1 MFYAK
6 INMVKIMKY
15 GLKNFVIYLLLPNF
29 IIMLLSNFI
38 TNIIIKSILGYL
50 VLLIYFIILSKDD
63 LIKQYKDFKNNKI
76 KYLKI
81 ILKYT
86 FICFILMMFSN
97 YIINKFINV
106 LPTNELNNRELIK
119 NNILLAFIYIVI
131 IAPLLEEYVF
141 RYSFRK
147 INNYYLYMFMT
158 LSLFTFIHL
167 MSINSISEI
176 YYLIPYSIIGF
187 GFSSIYFKTQ
197 NYFASLFS
205 HIIHNLLCV
214 IIIMIGL

>member
-1 MFYAK
+1 
-6 INMVKIMKY
+6 
-15 GLKNFVIYLLLPNF
+15 
-29 IIMLLSNFI
+29 
-38 TNIIIKSILGYL
+38 
-50 VLLIYFIILSKDD
+50 
-63 LIKQYKDFKNNKI
+63 
-76 KYLKI
+76 
-81 ILKYT
+81 
-86 FICFILMMFSN
+86 MMFSN

-131 IAPLLEEYVF
+131 IAPLLGEYVF
-141 RYSFRK
+141 RYSFKK

-158 LSLFTFIHL
+158 LSLFTLIHL

-176 YYLIPYSIIGF
+176 YYLIPYSIVGF
-187 GFSSIYFKTQ
+187 GFSSVYFKTQ

>member
-119 NNILLAFIYIVI
+119 NNILLAFIYIVF

-187 GFSSIYFKTQ
+187 GFSSVYFKTQ

>member
-1 MFYAK
+1 MFYVK
-6 INMVKIMKY
+6 INMVKIMKD
-15 GLKNFVIYLLLPNF
+15 GLKNFVIYLLVPNF
-29 IIMLLSNFI
+29 IIMLLFSFI
-38 TNIIIKSILGYL
+38 NNIIIKSILGYL
-50 VLLIYFIILSKDD
+50 VLLIYFIIVSKDD
-63 LIKQYKDFKNNKI
+63 LIKQYSDFKSNKF

-119 NNILLAFIYIVI
+119 NNILLAFIYIVF

-141 RYSFRK
+141 RYSFKK

-158 LSLFTFIHL
+158 LSLFTLIHL

-187 GFSSIYFKTQ
+187 GFSSVYFKTQ